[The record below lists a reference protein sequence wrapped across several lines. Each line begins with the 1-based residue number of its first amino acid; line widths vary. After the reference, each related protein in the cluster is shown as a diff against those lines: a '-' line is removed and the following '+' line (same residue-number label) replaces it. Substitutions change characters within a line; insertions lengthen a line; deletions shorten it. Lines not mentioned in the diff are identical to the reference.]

1 MSRMLNDIM
10 DSLGQKFKELYI
22 NNIGLY
28 SDLYDNTYKELIE
41 TVELEGIN
49 NFDWVL
55 GDW

>member
-1 MSRMLNDIM
+1 MLNDIM

-49 NFDWVL
+49 NFDWVF